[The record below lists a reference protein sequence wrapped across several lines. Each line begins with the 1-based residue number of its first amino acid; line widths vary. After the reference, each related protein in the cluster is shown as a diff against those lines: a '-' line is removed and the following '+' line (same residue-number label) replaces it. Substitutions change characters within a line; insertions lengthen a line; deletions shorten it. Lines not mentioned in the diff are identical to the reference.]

1 MLVILFRHGPS
12 EERDPERW
20 PDDGDRPLTERGEEK
35 TRRAAEGLSRLVPS
49 VDVVLASPLIRA
61 QQTARILCDVLQAP
75 AAETIAALEPGS
87 PWRAVLERLRREPED
102 ATIVLVGHEPDLGRL
117 AGGLVF
123 GAPRA
128 MPLKKSGA
136 CAVYFELEVE
146 PGRGELEWFATPRM
160 LRKVGRQGAKV

>member
-1 MLVILFRHGPS
+1 MLVIIFRHGPS
-12 EERDPERW
+12 EERDLERW
-20 PDDGDRPLTERGEEK
+20 PDDGERPLTERGEEK
-35 TRRAAEGLSRLVPS
+35 TRRAAEGLSRLIPD
-49 VDVVLASPLIRA
+49 VDLMLSSPLTRA
-61 QQTARILCDVLQAP
+61 VQTARILSKVLEAP
-75 AAETIAALEPGS
+75 GAETIAALEPGS
-87 PWRAVLERLRREPED
+87 PWRAVLERLRREPAD

-128 MPLKKSGA
+128 MPLKKAGA
-136 CAVYFELEVE
+136 CAVRFDMELE